1 VIALA
6 SKCLG
11 YQSSDKI
18 NIKIFMMRMARL
30 RIRALLYVHVLI
42 NNNTM
47 IEMLIKLITANTSLY
62 SIAVMSCLVLFGSS
76 NKMRLLY
83 SGTFLL
89 SEVAHRLP

>member
-1 VIALA
+1 
-6 SKCLG
+6 
-11 YQSSDKI
+11 
-18 NIKIFMMRMARL
+18 MARL

-47 IEMLIKLITANTSLY
+47 IEMLIKLITADTSLY
-62 SIAVMSCLVLFGSS
+62 SIVVMSCLVLFGS

-83 SGTFLL
+83 SGTFLR